1 MTQAAPRRYGRWLY
15 AAVAATVLFK
25 LWLSAAL
32 PVTGDEAYFMYWGFA
47 PALGYYDHPP
57 MVGWMFAL
65 SSLVSDAGWWL
76 RLPVTLLPVFIALL
90 LYAVLCRRLSGE
102 DAEQRAGLAAGNE
115 RAALGANN
123 ERAVLGAL
131 GFLLVPPEVWN
142 VFGTTDAPLAFW
154 SFLSGLAFWRAI
166 RTRSSAWFAAAG
178 ALLGLAFLSKYFAV
192 LLGLAYLVYVLVS
205 PRAERPWRG
214 LLLTFAAALPFVALN
229 LYWNYQNCWANLEFN
244 LYNRNDDAGLS
255 AKTPLLYVLT
265 VLYLLSPV
273 LLWGLWRKARQG
285 GFMARLRGDA
295 DARLMLTLGA
305 APFLLFA
312 ALSLV
317 KQVGLHWPLSFVPFF
332 YIAAALLLDVRSLR
346 RSAVFLGVFSAIHV
360 VAIAAV
366 SFLPLQTW
374 KNARLYDGIVFHVRI
389 ADILQKIEPYADLN
403 AGGYELAADGYS
415 AAITLSYYRLREAEL
430 RPGADGGAGASAGA
444 RALKL
449 AMAAGRPPYVF
460 VFGEASSHARHDDL
474 VTDFRRLAGRNILVL
489 RKSPPQDADYKPY
502 FASVEYRDFDIA
514 GARYYLVLGRGF
526 DYPAYRT
533 AVLEK
538 VRQRYYG
545 VPSYLPHGACVF
557 CERYADS
564 GACPDR

>member
-1 MTQAAPRRYGRWLY
+1 MKSAASRPYGRWLC
-15 AAVAATVLFK
+15 AAVAVTVLFK

-90 LYAVLCRRLSGE
+90 LYAVLRRALPGQ
-102 DAEQRAGLAAGNE
+102 DAGE
-115 RAALGANN
+115 RAALA
-123 ERAVLGAL
+123 AL

-154 SFLSGLAFWRAI
+154 SFLSGLAFWRAV
-166 RTRSSAWFAAAG
+166 RVQSAGWFAAAG

-192 LLGLAYLVYVLVS
+192 LLGLAYLAYVLVS
-205 PRAERPWRG
+205 PRAERQWRG
-214 LLLTFAAALPFVALN
+214 FIVTCAAALPFAALN

-255 AKTPLLYVLT
+255 AKTPLLYMLT

-273 LLWGLWRKARQG
+273 LLWGLWRKARMG
-285 GFMARLRGDA
+285 GLVARLRGDT
-295 DARLMLTLGA
+295 DARLMLTLCA
-305 APFLLFA
+305 APFVLFA

-317 KQVGLHWPLSFVPFF
+317 KQIGLHWPLSFVPFF
-332 YIAAALLLDVRSLR
+332 YIAGALLLDLRSLR
-346 RSAVFLGVFSAIHV
+346 RSAAFLAVFSAIHV
-360 VAIAAV
+360 AAIAAV
-366 SFLPLQTW
+366 SFLPLETW

-389 ADILQKIEPYADLN
+389 ADILQKIGPYAEPRGNDGG
-403 AGGYELAADGYS
+403 GGYELAADGYS

-430 RPGADGGAGASAGA
+430 RAGGDA
-444 RALKL
+444 RQLKA

-474 VTDFRRLAGRNILVL
+474 VTDFRRLAGKNIVIL
-489 RKSPPQDADYKPY
+489 RKSPSQDADYKPY
-502 FASVEYRDFDIA
+502 FAGVEYRDFDIA
-514 GARYYLVLGRGF
+514 GARYYLVLGRAF

-545 VPSYLPHGACVF
+545 VPGYLPHGRCVF